1 MSAHQFILCCI
12 WFFVSVLWILILS
25 TLDKEWMIDG
35 RGINNI
41 CDVLEHLENDDTRDV
56 GVIMTLPL
64 FFPFLWFRQWRKK
77 RGWFMYA
84 TALAIFGY
92 WLWQF
97 FLRYQFCW

>member
-1 MSAHQFILCCI
+1 MDDTSRDPAITEDEIRALQFSASL
-12 WFFVSVLWILILS
+12 
-25 TLDKEWMIDG
+25 
-35 RGINNI
+35 RGINNV
-41 CDVLEHLENDDTRDV
+41 CDVLMYLEEDDTRDV

-64 FFPFLWFRQWRKK
+64 FFPFLWFALWRKK

-97 FLRYQFCW
+97 FLRYQFCL